1 MVAQRSGGLPSLTA
15 EGAADLFMLTVPDD
29 TKDAPWMVMG
39 DAQFWSASSLAH
51 SLHTYAHLQGLSW
64 YVASMLPINY
74 TWTSFPRIRTV
85 APDVFVSFVEDRPRQ
100 SYDLAAEGVFPPFV
114 LEVVSPS
121 SVARDL
127 EEKRAIYWFLGAREY
142 ALFRPDDENTP
153 LWGYR
158 SAART
163 GVRARRRM
171 PPRWEAWPLDD
182 EGRLWSAVLGLHLVV
197 RNGLVQ
203 AMTPEGRLLPTP
215 EQAELAWHESETA
228 RAQAEAAR
236 QESEAARRL
245 AEQEIARLR
254 AELERLK
261 DHEDH

>member
-15 EGAADLFMLTVPDD
+15 EGEADLFMLTVPDD

-39 DAQFWSASSLAH
+39 DARFWAASSLAH
-51 SLHTYAHLQGLSW
+51 SLHTYAHRQGLPW

-74 TWTSFPRIRTV
+74 TWTTFPRVRTV
-85 APDVFVSFVEDRPRQ
+85 APDVFVSFVEDHPRQ
-100 SYDLAAEGVFPPFV
+100 SYDLAAEGVFPPLV

-121 SVARDL
+121 SVERDL
-127 EEKRAIYWFLGAREY
+127 EEKHAIYWFLGAQEY
-142 ALFRPDDENTP
+142 ALFRPDDERTP

-163 GVRARRRM
+163 GARARRRM

-182 EGRLWSAVLGLHLVV
+182 EGRLWSAVLGLYLVA
-197 RNGLVQ
+197 RDGLVQ
-203 AMTPEGRLLPTP
+203 AMTPDGRLLPTP
-215 EQAELAWHESETA
+215 EQAELAWHDSEAA
-228 RAQAEAAR
+228 RAEAEAAR
-236 QESEAARRL
+236 RQ
-245 AEQEIARLR
+245 AEQEVARLR

-261 DHEDH
+261 GHNQP